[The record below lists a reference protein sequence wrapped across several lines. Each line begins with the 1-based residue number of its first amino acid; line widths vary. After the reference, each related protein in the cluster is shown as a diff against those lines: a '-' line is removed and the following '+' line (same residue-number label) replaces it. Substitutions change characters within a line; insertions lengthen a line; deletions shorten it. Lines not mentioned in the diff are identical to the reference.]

1 MEKVKR
7 VFMMALEFEGNM
19 ENIRESIQRSVP
31 ISLRQIFD
39 HLDWIKRGFLT
50 SGEFRRYFDDYPDE
64 TEQMRHGGE
73 RAFQV

>member
-1 MEKVKR
+1 
-7 VFMMALEFEGNM
+7 MMVLEFEANM
-19 ENIRESIQRSVP
+19 EDIRQSIHKNLP

-50 SGEFRRYFDDYPDE
+50 SSEFRRYFDDYPDE

>member
-19 ENIRESIQRSVP
+19 ESIRESIQRSVP

-50 SGEFRRYFDDYPDE
+50 SSEFRRYFDDYPDE

-73 RAFQV
+73 RAF